1 MCNAVHQK
9 WGHTSCQMRWI
20 KNPRNSTIVYYKR
33 CRVRWFQ
40 NFIHQFCVCQ
50 GFSWLQDL
58 LLISRWWW
66 WDGQKLRP
74 SFRVGIISETHCST
88 GLESWLT
95 NFFLGIIWKMCSS
108 GVKSSP
114 RPICTRTLVWPHLWS
129 LKKQRWYLVY
139 CHHNVKFQIN
149 SKQCQ

>member
-1 MCNAVHQK
+1 MS
-9 WGHTSCQMRWI
+9 WGSIICHFFFSSIQCTNWMLLLKMFWI
-20 KNPRNSTIVYYKR
+20 KNPVNSTIAYHKC
-33 CRVRWFQ
+33 CRVRRFQ

-114 RPICTRTLVWPHLWS
+114 RPLVRNVPKLEWPQLWS
-129 LKKQRWYLVY
+129 W
-139 CHHNVKFQIN
+139 
-149 SKQCQ
+149 SKVLEGLGTI